1 MRSKEKVPLK
11 ISVMPSTSTRQFEI
25 RSNFHDTEGEW
36 EDIYVD
42 FSGFFGKF
50 SPHTFAA
57 APEMLEILDVV
68 SALDIDPRVLRR
80 VDDLRAKARGA
91 S

>member
-1 MRSKEKVPLK
+1 MRSKEKEPLK

-36 EDIYVD
+36 EDVYVD

-57 APEMLEILDVV
+57 APEMLEVLDIV

>member
-11 ISVMPSTSTRQFEI
+11 ISVMPSTSTRQFNI
-25 RSNFHDTEGEW
+25 QSNFNRATGDW
-36 EDIYVD
+36 NDNYVD
-42 FSGFFGKF
+42 FSGYFGKF

-57 APEMLEILDVV
+57 APEMLDVLDIV

-80 VDDLRAKARGA
+80 IDDLRAKARGA
-91 S
+91 A

>member
-11 ISVMPSTSTRQFEI
+11 ISVMPSTSTRQFNI
-25 RSNFHDTEGEW
+25 QSNFNRATGDW
-36 EDIYVD
+36 DDIYID
-42 FSGFFGKF
+42 ISGYFGKF

-57 APEMLEILDVV
+57 APEMLDILDIV

-80 VDDLRAKARGA
+80 IDDLRAKARGA
-91 S
+91 A